1 MLYGRT
7 ELCEEREARR
17 LLAEHDALGEELWAA
32 REAEL
37 WLDETGTVLGL
48 RQPLGEHLDHVSQG
62 CAADCGRWGS
72 EEVGR
77 VLGLLHDLGK
87 MSPDF
92 QRRLVGER
100 VRTDHATAGMLAC
113 GQLDGPRQDN
123 LYYKL
128 MAYAVA
134 GHHSGLLD
142 YGDALDKVA
151 SMARRA
157 YCHQDEAAQV
167 QKWLE
172 ELGEERLRLQEKG
185 PAWRPM
191 KSLEDLA
198 VAMEFY
204 TRFLFSTL
212 VDNDRFDAQCFSW
225 PQLSKS
231 RHSGLSLETMRLQ
244 LEEHMRQLTAQKQD
258 TPLGKIRQSI
268 VEDCRQKAAL
278 EPGFFELN
286 VPTGGGKT
294 LASLTFALEHAR
306 GRDFDR
312 VIYALPFTAII
323 EQNAQVY
330 REIFGEPAVIESHC
344 QFEAPEEKEEAELV
358 KLFMENFDGPLVVT
372 TNVTFFESIYT
383 HKPSKA
389 RKLHHYAHSII
400 ILDEAQAIPNDFVKP
415 CLRALAELVDHY
427 GCTVVFCTAT
437 QPDFA
442 GNGLLPPERAVREI
456 INDAPGLFKALKRTQ
471 GVYLGACDLEDIAGR
486 LTEQEQCLCIVNT
499 KRHAVDLFERLPQE
513 EGTYHLSTLMYP
525 EHRKA
530 IIKAIKERLRL
541 GLPCRVVSTQLLEA
555 GVDLDFPVVYRSM
568 SGIDSLVQAAGRCNR
583 EKRQPVAPVYVFVPE
598 ETYRGK
604 GHLALTAQIGQQIAE
619 EYADFL
625 GLEAIQAYFA
635 KLYHLTDHRLD
646 AKAILQHDSQAVK
659 AYHFA
664 FKTIGCAFK
673 MIEDDGH
680 GVVIPA
686 TAEVENALRSLP
698 FTDDPGKVLRK
709 LGAYTV
715 SLADFQLQEL
725 ADGGHIRQEHGL
737 WILND
742 LADYDAQKGL
752 QIKGLSELDYFL

>member
-7 ELCEEREARR
+7 KLCEEREARR
-17 LLAEHDALGEELWAA
+17 LLAEHEVLGDDPWAA

-37 WLDETGTVLGL
+37 WLDETGKVLGL
-48 RQPLGEHLDHVSQG
+48 RQPLEEHLRHVSQG

-72 EEVGR
+72 KEAGR
-77 VLGLLHDLGK
+77 ILGLLHDLGK
-87 MSPDF
+87 MSQDF
-92 QRRLVGER
+92 QRRLMGER
-100 VRTDHATAGMLAC
+100 LQTDHATAGMLAC
-113 GQLDGPRQDN
+113 GQLDEPQKDN

-128 MAYAVA
+128 MAYAIA

-142 YGDALDKVA
+142 YGDALDLGA

-157 YCHQDEAAQV
+157 FDQQGQAVQV

-172 ELGEERLRLQEKG
+172 EMGEEKLRLQEKL
-185 PAWRPM
+185 PAWQPM
-191 KSLEDLA
+191 KSVDDLA

-231 RHSGLSLETMRLQ
+231 RHGGSSLDTMREQ
-244 LEEHMRQLTAQKQD
+244 LEEHMQQLTAQKEG
-258 TPLGKIRQSI
+258 TPLGKIRQGI

-278 EPGFFELN
+278 EPGFFSLD

-294 LASLTFALEHAR
+294 LASLTFALEHAH

-323 EQNAQVY
+323 EQNAEVY
-330 REIFGEPAVIESHC
+330 RDIFGESAVIESHC
-344 QFEAPEEKEEAELV
+344 QFEAPEEEEEANLV

-372 TNVTFFESIYT
+372 TNVTFFESLYT

-400 ILDEAQAIPNDFVKP
+400 ILDEAQAIPNDYVRP
-415 CLRALAELVDHY
+415 CLRALAELVEHY

-442 GNGLLPPERAVREI
+442 GNGLLPPEWAVREI
-456 INDAPGLFKALKRTQ
+456 ISDALGLFAALKRTR
-471 GVYLGACDLEDIAGR
+471 GVFLGACDLEEMAGR
-486 LTEQEQCLCIVNT
+486 LAEQEQCLCIVNT
-499 KRHAVDLFERLPQE
+499 KRHAADLFERLPQE

-525 EHRKA
+525 AHRKA

-541 GLPCRVVSTQLLEA
+541 GLSCRVVSTQLLEA

-583 EKRQPVAPVYVFVPE
+583 EKRQTIAPVYAFVPE
-598 ETYRGK
+598 EKYRGK

-619 EYADFL
+619 EYDDFL

-635 KLYHLTDHRLD
+635 KLYQLTDHRLD
-646 AKAILQHDSQAVK
+646 AKGILKHDSKAVI
-659 AYHFA
+659 AYHFD
-664 FKTIGCAFK
+664 FETIGRAFK
-673 MIEDDGH
+673 MIEDDGQ

-686 TAEVENALRSLP
+686 TAEVEQHLRTLP

-709 LGAYTV
+709 LSAYTV
-715 SLADFQLQEL
+715 SLTVYQLREL
-725 ADGGHIRQEHGL
+725 ADGGRIRQEHGL

-742 LADYDAQKGL
+742 LADYDIKKGL
-752 QIKGLSELDYFL
+752 QVKGMSEVDYFL